1 MSSLIVDKCHYTQL
15 ALQNLLQINGMKKKD
30 ILSLTEINQLQTAC
44 IDRSADL
51 IFINE
56 DSFTFDPAMGETLR
70 ELINSHPDTLFFIFI
85 SKENLNYQ
93 NFISIRSN
101 IIILSK
107 SISTQQVCRL
117 IEHHLQ
123 EKKASITS
131 DTPDLTPVNLS
142 RTESHILKMWMS
154 GHNTLHISQ
163 HLNIKEKTV
172 SSHKGNIKR
181 KVKTQNKQ
189 AIYHVVKLADA
200 LTSGMFV
207 DRVRPFRK
215 AITSPLPAMAR
226 V

>member
-1 MSSLIVDKCHYTQL
+1 MSSLIVDNCHYTQL
-15 ALQNLLQINGMKKKD
+15 ALQSLLQINGLKNKD
-30 ILSLTEINQLQTAC
+30 IVSLSHINELQTAC
-44 IDRSADL
+44 HNSSPDI

-56 DSFTFDPAMGETLR
+56 DCFTYDPAMGEVLR
-70 ELINSHPDTLFFIFI
+70 KVINNHPDTLFFIFI

-93 NFISIRSN
+93 NYIPIRNN

-107 SISTQQVCRL
+107 SIQTRLVYRL
-117 IEHHLQ
+117 IEHTLRVG
-123 EKKASITS
+123 ETS
-131 DTPDLTPVNLS
+131 ANAEVLDLTPISLS
-142 RTESHILKMWMS
+142 RTEADILKMWMS

-189 AIYHVVKLADA
+189 TIYHVVKLTDA

-207 DRVRPFRK
+207 GRVRSFSK
-215 AITSPLPAMAR
+215 TITSSIHALAVA
-226 V
+226 

>member
-1 MSSLIVDKCHYTQL
+1 MSSLIVDKCHYTQQ
-15 ALQNLLQINGMKKKD
+15 ALQSFLQINGLKKKD
-30 ILSLTEINQLQTAC
+30 ILSLTEINQLQAAC
-44 IDRSADL
+44 TDL
-51 IFINE
+51 SPDIIFINE
-56 DSFTFDPAMGETLR
+56 DSFTFDPAIGEVLR
-70 ELINSHPDTLFFIFI
+70 EVINGHPNTLFFIFI

-93 NFISIRSN
+93 NYISIRSN

-107 SISTQQVCRL
+107 SISTQLICRL
-117 IEHHLQ
+117 IEHNLRV
-123 EKKASITS
+123 KKACDTS
-131 DTPDLTPVNLS
+131 DIPDLTPVSLS
-142 RTESHILKMWMS
+142 RTESSILKMWMS

-200 LTSGMFV
+200 LTSGVFV
-207 DRVRPFRK
+207 GRVRPFRQ
-215 AITSPLPAMAR
+215 ALTSLRLTLSP